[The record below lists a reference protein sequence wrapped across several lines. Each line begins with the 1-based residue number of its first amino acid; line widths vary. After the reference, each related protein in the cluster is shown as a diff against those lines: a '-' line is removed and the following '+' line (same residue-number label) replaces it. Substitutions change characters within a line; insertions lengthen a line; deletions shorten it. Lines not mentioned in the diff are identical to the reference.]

1 MHAVRIHATGGPEAL
16 QYEEAPTPAPGAGE
30 VLVRLRAIGVNFID
44 IYHRSGQYTL
54 ALPAIIGQEGAGVV
68 ESVGADVAGVKPGDR
83 VAYSNVPGS
92 YAEFAVV
99 PAWRCVELPASLGF
113 EQAAAAMLQG
123 MTAHYLSHTTY
134 PLARGDVALVHAAAG
149 GVGALLVQ
157 MATRRGAR
165 VIATVSTEEKAAI
178 AREAGA
184 DDVIIYTRTDFD
196 SEVKRLTG
204 GGGVHVVYD
213 SVGKDTFERSLNC
226 LRPRGML
233 VLFGQASG
241 RVPPVDLQ
249 ILNAKGSLFLTR
261 PTLQDYTHT
270 REELLGHAT
279 EVLRWVADGAL
290 RLRVDRTFP
299 LAQAASAHAYLQSRR
314 ALGKVLLTTG

>member
-1 MHAVRIHATGGPEAL
+1 MHAVRLHVSGGPEVL
-16 QYEEAPTPAPGAGE
+16 RYEEVPTPAPGAGE
-30 VLVRLRAIGVNFID
+30 VLVHLRAIGVNFID
-44 IYHRSGQYTL
+44 IYQRSGQYTL
-54 ALPAIIGQEGAGVV
+54 TLPAIIGQEGAGVV
-68 ESVGADVAGVKPGDR
+68 ESVGADVAGLKPGER
-83 VAYSNVPGS
+83 VVYSNVSGS
-92 YAEFAVV
+92 YAEFVVV
-99 PAWRCVELPASLGF
+99 PAWRCVSLPASLDF

-134 PLARGDVALVHAAAG
+134 PLARGELALVHAAAG

-157 MATRRGAR
+157 MAKRRGAR
-165 VIATVSTEEKAAI
+165 VIATVSTEEKAKI

-233 VLFGQASG
+233 ALFGQASG

-261 PTLQDYTHT
+261 PTLQHYTRT

-279 EVLRWVADGAL
+279 EVLRWVADGTL
-290 RLRVDRTFP
+290 RLRIDRTFP
-299 LAQAASAHAYLQSRR
+299 LNQAASAHAHLQSRR
-314 ALGKVLLTTG
+314 ALGKVLLRPD

>member
-1 MHAVRIHATGGPEAL
+1 MHAVRLHAAGGPEVL
-16 QYEEAPTPAPGAGE
+16 RYEEAPTPMPGAGE

-68 ESVGADVAGVKPGDR
+68 ESVGADVAGLKAGER

-92 YAEFAVV
+92 YAEFVVV
-99 PAWRCVELPASLGF
+99 PAWRCVSLPASLDF

-123 MTAHYLSHTTY
+123 MTAHYLSRTTY
-134 PLARGDVALVHAAAG
+134 PLAGGELALVHAAAG

-157 MATRRGAR
+157 MARRRGAR
-165 VIATVSTEEKAAI
+165 VIATVSTEEKAKI

-184 DDVIIYTRTDFD
+184 GDVIIYTRTDFD
-196 SEVKRLTG
+196 SEVKRLTD

-213 SVGKDTFERSLNC
+213 SVGKDTFERSLNS

-261 PTLQDYTHT
+261 PTLQHYTRT
-270 REELLGHAT
+270 REELLGHAN
-279 EVLRWVADGAL
+279 EVLRWVADGTL
-290 RLRVDRTFP
+290 RLRIDRTFP
-299 LAQAASAHAYLQSRR
+299 LDQAASAHAHLQSRR
-314 ALGKVLLTTG
+314 ALGKILLTTD